1 MHIRTTKQFGS
12 ALRKVPDLKSV
23 ATFHIMRK
31 KWKGWAGVRG
41 ESKRNTQ
48 FYKNKQ
54 TSKT

>member
-12 ALRKVPDLKSV
+12 ALRKVPGLKSV

-31 KWKGWAGVRG
+31 KWKRWAGVRG